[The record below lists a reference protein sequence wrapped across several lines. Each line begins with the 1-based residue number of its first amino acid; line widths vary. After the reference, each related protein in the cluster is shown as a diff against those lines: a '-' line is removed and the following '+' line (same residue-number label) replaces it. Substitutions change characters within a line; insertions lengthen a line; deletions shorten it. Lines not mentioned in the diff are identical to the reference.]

1 MTCQDLWRLSIL
13 QNLDTDMKVTI
24 KFRFL
29 RKSESGNTYC
39 TLLGFA
45 INDERDTFILYL
57 LGIMIG
63 LGFGF
68 KK

>member
-1 MTCQDLWRLSIL
+1 
-13 QNLDTDMKVTI
+13 MKVTI